1 MVVKIDVVKNLN
13 VISDFFNANGTLPVA
28 FLRKLRSVMP
38 VVQTTKQTK
47 PDSIF
52 CYRALL

>member
-1 MVVKIDVVKNLN
+1 MNAVKNLN
-13 VISDFFNANGTLPVA
+13 VISDFFSANGTLPVA

-47 PDSIF
+47 PGSIF
-52 CYRALL
+52 CHRALL